1 MTVGRPPAPAGA
13 VDLTATIAERG
24 TDLRLRVEPGQVV
37 AVLGANGAGKSTLLS
52 LLSGLLHPDTGR
64 ITLDGQLLVDTA
76 AGVWVPPH
84 RRKVVLLAQQA
95 LLFPHLTAAAN
106 VAFGPRSQG
115 MSRRE
120 ARGAAER
127 WMEAVDAAQFAD
139 RKPSQLS
146 GGQAQRVAIARALA
160 ADPAL
165 LLLDEPMAALDV
177 AVAPA
182 LRHLLRRVLRDTRRT
197 ALLVTHDL
205 IDALTLADR
214 VVVVEAGRI
223 VEDGPTR
230 TVLAQP
236 RSPFTAR
243 IAGTNLIAGTN
254 DGHHLLSPDGTRI
267 SGILDP
273 TCAPGEPAV
282 AVFAP
287 NAVAV
292 HLTEPTGSP
301 RNHLRVTITEL
312 EPRGAILR
320 VHTAP
325 IPGAAGLLADITAA
339 AAADLELQPG
349 SRVHF
354 AVKATEVTIHSTAAG
369 VSNTTPS

>member
-1 MTVGRPPAPAGA
+1 MTEAKPPVPVGA
-13 VDLTATIAERG
+13 VDLAATITERG

-64 ITLDGQLLVDTA
+64 ITLDDQVLVDTA

-95 LLFPHLTAAAN
+95 LLFPHLTAVAN

-115 MSRRE
+115 VSRRD
-120 ARGAAER
+120 ARSTAER
-127 WMEAVDAAQFAD
+127 WLAAVDATQFAD
-139 RKPSQLS
+139 RKPAQLS
-146 GGQAQRVAIARALA
+146 GGQAQRIAIARALA

-182 LRHLLRRVLRDTRRT
+182 LRQLLRRVLRDTRRT

-214 VVVVEAGRI
+214 VVVLEGGRI

-243 IAGTNLIAGTN
+243 IAGINLIAGTT
-254 DGHHLLSPDGTRI
+254 DGHHLVADDGTLV
-267 SGILDP
+267 SGLLDP
-273 TCAPGEPAV
+273 ACRPGEPAV
-282 AVFAP
+282 AVFQP

-301 RNHLRVTITEL
+301 RNHLRVTVTEL
-312 EPRGAILR
+312 EPRGETIR

-325 IPGAAGLLADITAA
+325 IPGAVGLLADITVA

-354 AVKATEVTIHSTAAG
+354 AVKATEITIHSAAG

>member
-1 MTVGRPPAPAGA
+1 MTGPGPAKPIGA

-24 TDLRLRVEPGQVV
+24 TDLRLTVEPGQVV
-37 AVLGANGAGKSTLLS
+37 AVLGANGGGKSTLLS

-64 ITLDGQLLVDTA
+64 ITLDGQVLVDTA
-76 AGVWVPPH
+76 TGTWVPPH
-84 RRKVVLLAQQA
+84 RRRVVLLAQQA

-115 MSRRE
+115 LSRRE
-120 ARGAAER
+120 SRAAADR
-127 WMEAVDAAQFAD
+127 WLEAVDAARFAD
-139 RKPSQLS
+139 RKPAELS
-146 GGQAQRVAIARALA
+146 GGQAQRIAIARALA

-182 LRHLLRRVLRDTRRT
+182 LRQLLRRVLRRTRRT

-230 TVLAQP
+230 TVLAAP

-243 IAGTNLIAGTN
+243 IAGINLIAGTA
-254 DGHHLLSPDGTRI
+254 DGHHLVTDDGTRI
-267 SGILDP
+267 SGLLDP
-273 TCAPGEPAV
+273 GCEPGEAAV
-282 AVFAP
+282 AVFQP
-287 NAVAV
+287 RAVAV

-301 RNHLRVTITEL
+301 RNHLTVTVTEL
-312 EPRGAILR
+312 EPRGETIR

-325 IPGAAGLLADITAA
+325 VPGTVGLLADITVAS
-339 AAADLELQPG
+339 AADLELQPG

-354 AVKATEVTIHSTAAG
+354 AVKATEITIHSAAG
-369 VSNTTPS
+369 VITTPA